1 MNPRVSGNLVTRLG
15 SAIGPL
21 AWAGVLAVL
30 RTCLVVLLVE
40 AALRPA
46 AWLWYGRSQYYLFFG
61 IHSLVGRVGIGPMST
76 FQGEYYKFPP
86 LYQLQGAAGQ
96 AAGETA
102 SVNNLGFRGPD
113 FTPAKPPSVFRVVC
127 LGESSTFGYRDGD
140 NETYPFY
147 LQTLFERDGLPV
159 QVINAGF
166 PYYNTGSILSLL
178 QNEILTYSPDLITL
192 YAGYNDTS
200 WPTEINLAGRILL
213 WVQGHSITYLIVRRS
228 GFFTG
233 DTERSFNDRLIPQK
247 LRQEALRKNEEQV
260 AQRYRTN
267 LQAIIDLARRR
278 GIAVVLIKQPVTRG
292 ERYLSMTY
300 EEENRRIRRKFE
312 RGRTLKEIENWMM
325 KQYRLMG
332 ELDQIARELDLPVVD
347 NIRIVDQDR
356 RRFASWVHL
365 TPEANLRLAEALKAT
380 ITPYVLKARGTTAE
394 TLR

>member
-178 QNEILTYSPDLITL
+178 QNEILTYGPDLITL

-200 WPTEINLAGRILL
+200 WPTEINLAGRIPS
-213 WVQGHSITYLIVRRS
+213 VGAGTFDHVP
-228 GFFTG
+228 
-233 DTERSFNDRLIPQK
+233 DRP
-247 LRQEALRKNEEQV
+247 ALG
-260 AQRYRTN
+260 
-267 LQAIIDLARRR
+267 L
-278 GIAVVLIKQPVTRG
+278 
-292 ERYLSMTY
+292 
-300 EEENRRIRRKFE
+300 FH
-312 RGRTLKEIENWMM
+312 GR
-325 KQYRLMG
+325 
-332 ELDQIARELDLPVVD
+332 
-347 NIRIVDQDR
+347 
-356 RRFASWVHL
+356 H
-365 TPEANLRLAEALKAT
+365 
-380 ITPYVLKARGTTAE
+380 
-394 TLR
+394 